1 MTQVSA
7 QRLRLRSPSGWAART
22 QSRVEEALRLAAPD
36 DERLIVLRRLDLGR
50 LPVTA
55 AGQAFTART
64 ADRMA
69 ALAARAVHAATPGAA
84 DRPAVWFRSAAEA
97 RLLLLAEL
105 AAGRT
110 PFAWFWRLAVPDWRD
125 STLVTWL
132 GQLIADAEA
141 SPERAVEL
149 AQAFVR
155 LAGTGLLDAVV
166 AALAQLPALVSMFA
180 PAASPPPPSAAV
192 PAAAPAAAA
201 ARAWQLLHRH
211 AAPEQAV
218 LCAALMR
225 LPPDAPAA
233 RWLARMVL
241 LAAGPELAAQPPA
254 LAATAEALLRL
265 TVPPPPRRQGER
277 APRVSRRT
285 APERREPQ
293 SPEPSPPGPRDP
305 SPRIEAVSDSPSET
319 PPQPTKRPDAA
330 APPAETLSG
339 AAGIWLLVRP
349 LHRMG
354 IADWLDR
361 HPDWAADGFARA
373 LLRHIAERMRAPP
386 DDAVFD
392 MIRGRQPLDP
402 ADDWS
407 AALAAWRI
415 GLDRWLRRTV
425 RRRLAD
431 IVHRRGWLTA
441 QDTGLVV
448 RFRVDAAD
456 IACRRHALD
465 VDPGWVP
472 WLGLSVRYR
481 YADEAAR

>member
-7 QRLRLRSPSGWAART
+7 QRLRLRSPSGWAAWT

-36 DERLIVLRRLDLGR
+36 DERLIVLRALDLGR

-110 PFAWFWRLAVPDWRD
+110 PFAWFWNLAVPDWRGA
-125 STLVTWL
+125 TLVTWL
-132 GQLIADAEA
+132 AQLIVEAEA
-141 SPERAVEL
+141 SPERTVEL
-149 AQAFVR
+149 AQAIVR
-155 LAGTGLLDAVV
+155 LAAIGLLNSMV
-166 AALAQLPALVSMFA
+166 AALAQLPAPMSMHS
-180 PAASPPPPSAAV
+180 PAALPPPPAATV
-192 PAAAPAAAA
+192 AAAAPAPAA
-201 ARAWQLLHRH
+201 ARAEQLVHRH
-211 AAPEQAV
+211 AAPERAV
-218 LCAALMR
+218 LHGALMR

-241 LAAGPELAAQPPA
+241 LAAGPELAAQPAA

-265 TVPPPPRRQGER
+265 TGPPPPQRHGER
-277 APRVSRRT
+277 APQVSGRP

-293 SPEPSPPGPRDP
+293 SPALGPPDP
-305 SPRIEAVSDSPSET
+305 SPRIDAVRNNAPET
-319 PPQPTKRPDAA
+319 APQPTGQPDAA
-330 APPAETLSG
+330 AAPAETFTSV
-339 AAGIWLLVRP
+339 AGIWLLVRP
-349 LHRMG
+349 LHRIG
-354 IADWLDR
+354 ITEWLDR
-361 HPDWAADGFARA
+361 HPGWAADGFARA

-392 MIRGRQPLDP
+392 MIRRHPADP

-415 GLDRWLRRTV
+415 GLDRWLRRSV

-431 IVHRRGWLTA
+431 IVRRGGWLTA
-441 QDTGLVV
+441 QDAGLVV

-456 IACRRHALD
+456 IALRRRALD
-465 VDPGWVP
+465 LDPGWVP

-481 YADEAAR
+481 YADEAVR

>member
-1 MTQVSA
+1 MTQVLA

-22 QSRVEEALRLAAPD
+22 QSHVEEGLRLGAPD

-55 AGQAFTART
+55 PGQAFTART

-69 ALAARAVHAATPGAA
+69 ALATRAVHAATPGAA

-97 RLLLLAEL
+97 RQLLLAEL

-110 PFAWFWRLAVPDWRD
+110 PFAWFWKLAVPDWRGA
-125 STLVTWL
+125 TLVTWL
-132 GQLIADAEA
+132 GQLIVEAEA

-149 AQAFVR
+149 AQAIVR
-155 LAGTGLLDAVV
+155 LAAIGLLNAVV
-166 AALAQLPALVSMFA
+166 AAVAQLPAPMSMHS
-180 PAASPPPPSAAV
+180 PAALPAPPAATIA
-192 PAAAPAAAA
+192 AAAPAAAA
-201 ARAWQLLHRH
+201 ARAEQLLGRH
-211 AAPEQAV
+211 AAPERAV
-218 LCAALMR
+218 LHAALMR

-233 RWLARMVL
+233 RWLARMIL
-241 LAAGPELAAQPPA
+241 LAAGPELAAQPAA
-254 LAATAEALLRL
+254 LAETAQALLGL
-265 TVPPPPRRQGER
+265 TVPPPPRRHGER
-277 APRVSRRT
+277 APHVSGRP

-293 SPEPSPPGPRDP
+293 SPALGPPDP
-305 SPRIEAVSDSPSET
+305 SPRIDAVRNNAPET
-319 PPQPTKRPDAA
+319 PPQPTGQPDTAA
-330 APPAETLSG
+330 APAETVTS

-349 LHRMG
+349 LHRIG

-392 MIRGRQPLDP
+392 MIRRRGPVDP

-415 GLDRWLRRTV
+415 GLDRWLRRSV

-441 QDTGLVV
+441 QETGLVV

-456 IACRRHALD
+456 IALRRHALD

-481 YADEAAR
+481 YADEAAQ

>member
-1 MTQVSA
+1 MAQVSA

-50 LPVTA
+50 LPVNAT
-55 AGQAFTART
+55 GHAFTART

-84 DRPAVWFRSAAEA
+84 DCPAVWFRSAAEA

-105 AAGRT
+105 AAGRA
-110 PFAWFWRLAVPDWRD
+110 PFAWFWRLAVPDWRGGP
-125 STLVTWL
+125 LVTWL
-132 GQLIADAEA
+132 GQLVAEAEA
-141 SPERAVEL
+141 SPECAVAL
-149 AQAFVR
+149 AQAVVR
-155 LAGTGLLDAVV
+155 LAATGVLDAVV
-166 AALAQLPALVSMFA
+166 AAQAQLPAPTSMHS
-180 PAASPPPPSAAV
+180 PAALPPPPAATV
-192 PAAAPAAAA
+192 AAPAPAAAA
-201 ARAWQLLHRH
+201 ARAEQLLHRH
-211 AAPEQAV
+211 AAPERAV
-218 LCAALMR
+218 LRAALMR
-225 LPPDAPAA
+225 LPSDAAAA

-241 LAAGPELAAQPPA
+241 LAAGPELAAQPAA

-265 TVPPPPRRQGER
+265 TVPPPPRQHEER
-277 APRVSRRT
+277 APRVSRHV
-285 APERREPQ
+285 APERRKPQ
-293 SPEPSPPGPRDP
+293 SPETPAPGQPDA
-305 SPRIEAVSDSPSET
+305 SPRIDAVRSNSAET
-319 PPQPTKRPDAA
+319 PPQPAGHPDATA
-330 APPAETLSG
+330 SPAETFTS

-349 LHRMG
+349 LHHIG
-354 IADWLDR
+354 IAEWLDR

-373 LLRHIAERMRAPP
+373 LLRHIAERMRVPP
-386 DDAVFD
+386 NDAVFD
-392 MIRGRQPLDP
+392 MIRRDPVDP
-402 ADDWS
+402 ADDWRGG
-407 AALAAWRI
+407 LAAWRI

-456 IACRRHALD
+456 IALRRRALD

-481 YADEAAR
+481 YADGAE